1 MLLSIYL
8 LLAMGHNDQGSEKD
22 SDFQYKRIQAVN
34 IDNFPDTIEKFTEAD
49 TSLDKLKEKNRNDL
63 ARKRNDIASFIVILM
78 LGFLFA
84 VAINY
89 DWEKDRAVNQIYES
103 TELKDGEKAE
113 QADKLNSD
121 FFDKTL
127 DRYLPI
133 VTLIVG
139 YLIKQDTGN

>member
-1 MLLSIYL
+1 MD
-8 LLAMGHNDQGSEKD
+8 HNDQESLEIPNFQD
-22 SDFQYKRIQAVN
+22 QYKTVKAVN
-34 IDNFPDTIEKFTEAD
+34 IENFPNTTDKFTEAD
-49 TSLDKLKEKNRNDL
+49 TSLDKLKEKHRNDL
-63 ARKRNDIASFIVILM
+63 AKKRNNIASFIVIVM

-89 DWEKDRAVNQIYES
+89 DWEKDRAVDQIYES
-103 TELKDGEKAE
+103 TELKAEEKAE
-113 QADKLNSD
+113 QANKLNSD

-139 YLIKQDTGN
+139 YLIKENSSS

>member
-1 MLLSIYL
+1 MLLGIYL
-8 LLAMGHNDQGSEKD
+8 LFIMDHNDQESEKN
-22 SDFQYKRIQAVN
+22 SDFQYLQA
-34 IDNFPDTIEKFTEAD
+34 IKADDFPHTTEKFTEAD

-84 VAINY
+84 VAVNY
-89 DWEKDRAVNQIYES
+89 DFEKDRAVNQIYES
-103 TELKDGEKAE
+103 TELKAGEKAE
-113 QADKLNSD
+113 QANKLNSD

-139 YLIKQDTGN
+139 YLIKQDSNN